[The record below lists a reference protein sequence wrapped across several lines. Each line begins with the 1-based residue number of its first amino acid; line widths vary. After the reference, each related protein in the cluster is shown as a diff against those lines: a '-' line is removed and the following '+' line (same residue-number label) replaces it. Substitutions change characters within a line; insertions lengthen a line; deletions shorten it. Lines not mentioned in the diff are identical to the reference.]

1 MHNDFLSIISWFYIA
16 NDKTS
21 FLSSSTSTFIFPLLT
36 LFRFGNSF
44 SSEPE
49 TDAEIR
55 FERDGGALHR
65 RTQIIH
71 QSFDGQFR
79 IVASQQRFGRLALRS
94 ATLQTLQRQRVRI
107 GVHVET
113 HQHIH

>member
-1 MHNDFLSIISWFYIA
+1 MIRRVFCLLLLLFSLPTFDTF
-16 NDKTS
+16 S
-21 FLSSSTSTFIFPLLT
+21 FGI
-36 LFRFGNSF
+36 SF

-94 ATLQTLQRQRVRI
+94 ATLQTLQRQRVRN

-113 HQHIH
+113 QQHVH